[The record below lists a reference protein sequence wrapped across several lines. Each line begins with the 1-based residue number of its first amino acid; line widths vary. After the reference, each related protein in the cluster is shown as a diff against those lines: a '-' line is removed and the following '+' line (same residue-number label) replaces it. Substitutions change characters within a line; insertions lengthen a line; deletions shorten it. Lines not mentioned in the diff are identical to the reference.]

1 MSLMMTERLR
11 TMSALKQKQLQI
23 NLVCSFGLNELN
35 QCCARIE
42 KAQLDPTLY
51 QSYPAIQCAM
61 LEQPGFFDRY
71 QELLD
76 MGISAM
82 FINDWLSIEHATD
95 CHLMDHSAEDVAIL
109 ASLSTPCMS
118 ALHEYALYFHPAVQD
133 PDEAEIICANLV
145 HFYKTNQFTPSMLT
159 EEERSLFT
167 HDCMHRHLFAHEA
180 KHTFPILAQNPI
192 LLGYLD
198 TLCARH
204 IDYMFHLSELQKL
217 QALTDVDVSW
227 LLQIHSALGG
237 ISHTIFDFF
246 RVWLDTGAHSEH
258 LPLCYTKLSKLSPQ
272 EQHEALQSRLA
283 YLNLLY
289 GGQLDGVC
297 FRDISGDALPLLSY
311 ALAKQQKAFLHLVR
325 EHIEDFLQLSDGAM
339 LFHPG
344 FFQHLHLN
352 SLTHKHLLSCLNQP
366 NRVFPESMD
375 MLGQQIYTF
384 EEMRLLYTSEPV
396 YASLYSKLT
405 IPRTDDRLIVLR
417 QLIKRRLIP
426 TACPQ
431 DKLAALADRLS
442 EKPLNRW
449 MEQDLAHVQDLQPRQ
464 AVLLLMEY
472 KDARRF
478 LPDMASATE
487 VAFYLNN
494 QEPLAA
500 YDSWS
505 TAMKDIRELDQDWQ
519 VLQKE
524 LELDEL
530 FIQEHQQHIQH
541 FLLNNGAHIARVYAP
556 ALGCEP
562 EGFYRILRAQL
573 MGNYH
578 TLKYFADDLS
588 IEIAHPITDEQKQ
601 TWMRNTEV
609 QRAGLIAHE
618 TDDFFSIMQVGEIPQ
633 HTCLSYINGSHRDCL
648 LSTFDSNKKILY
660 ATMDGK
666 PIARAMLRLTKGNR
680 NVIHNPNRRHLEF
693 ADLRSDLSVPR
704 DTDGE
709 EMVLFLERSYISGI
723 DARMENVVNR
733 LFITL
738 AEKKAEELGVLLV
751 LSHHYVHAVSGM
763 GYASMNYA
771 LYISQ
776 SKAGYQYLDSL
787 GGQCSTRNECSYTN
801 NLFLLKAASNTKE
814 EV

>member
-1 MSLMMTERLR
+1 MSLMMTERLH
-11 TMSALKQKQLQI
+11 TMAALKHKQLQI

-35 QCCARIE
+35 QCCAQIE

-71 QELLD
+71 QDLLD

-95 CHLMDHSAEDVAIL
+95 CHLMDYSAEDMAIL
-109 ASLSTPCMS
+109 ASLSTPCLS
-118 ALHEYALYFHPAVQD
+118 ALHEYAMYFHPTVQD
-133 PDEAEIICANLV
+133 PAAAEIICANLV
-145 HFYKTNQFTPSMLT
+145 HFYKTNQFTPSMLS

-180 KHTFPILAQNPI
+180 KHTFPLLAQNPI

-204 IDYMFHLSELQKL
+204 IDYMFRLSELQKL
-217 QALTDVDVSW
+217 QALTDVDVGW
-227 LLQIHSALGG
+227 LLQIHDVLGG
-237 ISHTIFDFF
+237 VSHAIYEFL
-246 RVWLDTGAHSEH
+246 RVWIDTGAHAEH
-258 LPLCYTKLSKLSPQ
+258 LPVCASKLSKLSIQ
-272 EQHEALQSRLA
+272 EQHEALQSRLS
-283 YLNLLY
+283 YLNMLY

-297 FRDISGDALPLLSY
+297 LRDIPGDALPLLSY
-311 ALAKQQKAFLHLVR
+311 ALAKQQNAFLRLVR
-325 EHIEDFLQLSDGAM
+325 EHMDDFLQLDDRSM

-352 SLTHKHLLSCLNQP
+352 SLTHKHLLSCLNEP
-366 NRVFPESMD
+366 ERIFPESLD

-384 EEMRLLYTSEPV
+384 EEMRLLYTSESV
-396 YASLYSKLT
+396 YACLYSKLT

-417 QLIKRRLIP
+417 QLRKRRLLP
-426 TACPQ
+426 TACSQ
-431 DKLAALADRLS
+431 DKLATLACKLS

-449 MEQDLAHVQDLQPRQ
+449 MEQELAHIQELQPRQ

-472 KDARRF
+472 EDVSRF
-478 LPDMASATE
+478 LPDMTSATE
-487 VAFYLNN
+487 VTFYLNN
-494 QEPLAA
+494 QQPLAA
-500 YDSWS
+500 YDNWH
-505 TAMKDIRELDQDWQ
+505 TAMKKIRELDQDWHA
-519 VLQKE
+519 LQKE
-524 LELDEL
+524 LELDEA
-530 FIQEHQQHIQH
+530 FIQENEQHIQH
-541 FLLNNGAHIARVYAP
+541 FLLNNGAHIARVYSP
-556 ALGCEP
+556 ALGCDP

-573 MGNYH
+573 MGGYH

-601 TWMRNTEV
+601 TWVCNTEV
-609 QRAGLIAHE
+609 QRAGFTVRE

-660 ATMDGK
+660 ASMDGK
-666 PIARAMLRLTKGNR
+666 LAGRAMLRLTKGCEKANT
-680 NVIHNPNRRHLEF
+680 NPKRRHLEF
-693 ADLRSDLSVPR
+693 ADLRSDQSAPR
-704 DTDGE
+704 HQDCE
-709 EMVLFLERSYISGI
+709 EMVLFLERSYVSGI
-723 DARMENVVNR
+723 DERMENTVNR
-733 LFITL
+733 LFIAL
-738 AEKKAEELGVLLV
+738 AEKKAAELGIRLV
-751 LSHHYVHAVSGM
+751 LSHHYVQSVSGM

-787 GGQCSTRNECSYTN
+787 GGQCSARNECSYTN
-801 NLFLLKAASNTKE
+801 NLFLLKADTQD
-814 EV
+814 VQ